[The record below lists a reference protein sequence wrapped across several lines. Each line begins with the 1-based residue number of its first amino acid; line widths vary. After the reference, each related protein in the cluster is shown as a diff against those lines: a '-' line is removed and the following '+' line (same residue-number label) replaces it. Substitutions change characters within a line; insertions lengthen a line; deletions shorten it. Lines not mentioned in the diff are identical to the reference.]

1 MSSSLS
7 VSPSS
12 PRQVYGVVAQPI
24 AQDLHFEI
32 TTHDLAWAY
41 PFFNLAYAI
50 GMFFM
55 GHIADRTNIRL
66 FLGMCMICAGV
77 FCMICGVLQ
86 LADCTLAVPL
96 SLAPSPPPPNRLRAS
111 GYEF

>member
-41 PFFNLAYAI
+41 TFFNLAYAI